1 MDSHDGSMKTDFDPF
16 HGWEDR
22 ADLSWSDGD
31 TTIFDS
37 QREIFEDTFNPNDIG
52 QDMSVRYEIY
62 CDSVDEV
69 SIWMDVPYTSEEETT
84 MEHTTRSSVQNIT
97 YQPWSELER
106 LAIQYSQTHQSKSN
120 GSPDTQRS
128 ALSFILSMIYRI
140 SRFISRISSA
150 TLHGLGGGRISD
162 RGRP

>member
-1 MDSHDGSMKTDFDPF
+1 MDSHDGSIKTDFDPF

-22 ADLSWSDGD
+22 ADLSWSDGAI
-31 TTIFDS
+31 TTFDS
-37 QREIFEDTFNPNDIG
+37 QTEIFGDTCSPNDIG
-52 QDMSVRYEIY
+52 QTMSARYEIY
-62 CDSVDEV
+62 SDFADEV
-69 SIWMDVPYTSEEETT
+69 SIWMDVPYTSDEETT
-84 MEHTTRSSVQNIT
+84 MDSITRSSVQNIT

-120 GSPDTQRS
+120 GSPDTQKS
-128 ALSFILSMIYRI
+128 VLSVILSMIYRI